1 MIDVHFF
8 PSPNGLKVPMML
20 EECGLAYRIVE
31 VNILRGAQFEPGFMA
46 ISPNNRIPAIVD
58 QAAPGGPLSIF
69 ESGAILQYLAEKS
82 GRLLPTY
89 VRGRYEVLQ
98 WVYWQV
104 AALGPMAGQAHHFR
118 MFAPEKP
125 PYAVRRF
132 TDEMNRL
139 YGVLQRRLESREY
152 LADQYSIADIACWPW
167 VVHHEW
173 QGQSL
178 DDFPAVKRWFET
190 VRDRPATRRAYEIGH
205 VQMADS
211 EAYRYLYGQ
220 TAKFVDEQR
229 REHGAP

>member
-1 MIDVHFF
+1 MIVVHFF

-20 EECGLAYRIVE
+20 EECGLPYRIVE
-31 VNILRGAQFEPGFMA
+31 VNILRGAQFDPGFME

-58 QAAPGGPLSIF
+58 EDAVGGPLSIF

-82 GRLLPTY
+82 GRLLPRE
-89 VRGRYEVLQ
+89 VRGHYEVLQ

-118 MFAPEKP
+118 MFAKEKP
-125 PYAVRRF
+125 PYAIRRF

-139 YGVLQRRLESREY
+139 YGVLERRLERRTY
-152 LADQYSIADIACWPW
+152 IADEYSIADIACWPW

-178 DDFPAVKRWFET
+178 DDFPAVKRWFAN

-205 VQMADS
+205 VRMADA
-211 EAYRYLYGQ
+211 EAYQFLYGQ
-220 TAKFVDEQR
+220 TAQSVDAR
-229 REHGAP
+229 RRGQES